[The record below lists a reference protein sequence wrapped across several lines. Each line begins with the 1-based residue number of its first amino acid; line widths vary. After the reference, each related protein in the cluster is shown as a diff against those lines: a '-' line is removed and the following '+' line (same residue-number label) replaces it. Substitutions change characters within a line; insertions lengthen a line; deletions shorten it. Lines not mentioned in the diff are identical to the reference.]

1 MYCPPDYVDQKMLQ
15 GLSPGSWRKE
25 VTESQA
31 LVDLREQD
39 SNNSSRAAE
48 KCEMT
53 SQITSTQDM
62 VNSVGKGKLSRVLQ
76 DCLMKLIE
84 RNNTYINTYV
94 LYPTVLDDDLFHLWY

>member
-1 MYCPPDYVDQKMLQ
+1 
-15 GLSPGSWRKE
+15 
-25 VTESQA
+25 
-31 LVDLREQD
+31 
-39 SNNSSRAAE
+39 
-48 KCEMT
+48 MT

-94 LYPTVLDDDLFHLWY
+94 LYPTALDDDLFHLWY